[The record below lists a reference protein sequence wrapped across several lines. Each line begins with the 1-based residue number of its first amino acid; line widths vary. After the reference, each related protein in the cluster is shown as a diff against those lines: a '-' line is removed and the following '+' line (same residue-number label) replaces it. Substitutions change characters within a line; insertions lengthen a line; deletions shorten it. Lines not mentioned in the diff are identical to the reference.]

1 MEDADL
7 SFASLLL
14 ALRHSTDDYDKNSSA
29 PTLKVARPLTYCDQS
44 LSKNVNEYGRDNI
57 LSNEISFIASQPSL
71 NFHKDFYRNSSY
83 DNECSNAA
91 ESRELTLLSVK

>member
-14 ALRHSTDDYDKNSSA
+14 ALRHSTDDFDKKCTE
-29 PTLKVARPLTYCDQS
+29 PTMKVAHLLLDCNQRS
-44 LSKNVNEYGRDNI
+44 SKNAKTFGLDNM
-57 LSNEISFIASQPSL
+57 LPNRISFIASQPSL
-71 NFHKDFYRNSSY
+71 NFHQDFYRNSSY

-91 ESRELTLLSVK
+91 ESRKPICL